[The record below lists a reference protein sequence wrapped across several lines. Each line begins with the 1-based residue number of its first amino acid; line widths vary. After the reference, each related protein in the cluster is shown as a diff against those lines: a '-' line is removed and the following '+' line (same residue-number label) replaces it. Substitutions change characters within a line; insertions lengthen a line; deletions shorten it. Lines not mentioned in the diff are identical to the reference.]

1 MDNKTYTVSLDVDKV
16 RSVNISRYSD
26 GYNYANVSSKMSDD
40 EYMSISYEW
49 KGKQI
54 PEFAMNVMEIMKGA
68 GTEKA
73 AVDDNT
79 IACIERASVVLADY
93 AAKMKKKE
101 KKKDD
106 EEDDTNKF
114 PFTKKEKKAKKKK
127 DC

>member
-1 MDNKTYTVSLDVDKV
+1 MDDKTYTVSLDVDKV
-16 RSVNISRYSD
+16 RSVNISRYSN
-26 GYNYANVSSKMSDD
+26 GYNYANISSKMNDD

-73 AVDDNT
+73 AVDEDT
-79 IACIERASVVLADY
+79 IAGIERASVVLSDY
-93 AAKMKKKE
+93 AAKMKKKV
-101 KKKDD
+101 KKKDDD

-114 PFTKKEKKAKKKK
+114 PFTKKEKKAKK
-127 DC
+127 